1 MCAFFRRHLDAILDE
16 ILLSGQIS
24 GNLTEN
30 EGASS
35 HGVNNFRLPFPAL
48 YTRHFMRHTASDAPG
63 FPSRRR
69 CASSRPSRRRSA
81 GVAELEDPAAAAP
94 DTESPPGTKRR
105 NTAHEIA
112 QANAVDLDNISEALV
127 VCLSVCPSGFIA
139 SYVTCT

>member
-1 MCAFFRRHLDAILDE
+1 LDE

-48 YTRHFMRHTASDAPG
+48 HRDMRRTASDARARVSQVG
-63 FPSRRR
+63 GAHRRVRRESAIQCGSR
-69 CASSRPSRRRSA
+69 S
-81 GVAELEDPAAAAP
+81 ELEDPAAAAP
-94 DTESPPGTKRR
+94 VTESPPGTKRR

-112 QANAVDLDNISEALV
+112 QANDTDLDNISEALV
-127 VCLSVCPSGFIA
+127 VCLSVCPSGFVLRLAALDI
-139 SYVTCT
+139 